1 VYLKFLYF
9 PKLTTNDMHILLDKF
24 EDEYKSL
31 NNKNRFNYL
40 LSLSS
45 GLGTW
50 ALAYSYRLKFT
61 TFLVATACTYF
72 GAKWAL
78 DCRASFIMQRNL
90 NNFAYSFS
98 EKYPEVKY
106 SKVVYTKSKEIKA
119 PKLI

>member
-1 VYLKFLYF
+1 
-9 PKLTTNDMHILLDKF
+9 MHILIDRF
-24 EDEYKSL
+24 EEEYKSL
-31 NNKNRFNYL
+31 NNKKRLNYL

-45 GLGTW
+45 GLATW

-72 GAKWAL
+72 GVKLAL
-78 DCRASFIMQRNL
+78 DSQASCKMQKNL
-90 NNFAYSFS
+90 NNFAYSLS

-106 SKVVYTKSKEIKA
+106 SKVVYTKSDEIKA